1 MDTYIIRF
9 YRKNEDSNKNQPDD
23 TLGVIET
30 VDNGNNYYF
39 KSIDELLLILHQL
52 CVTKIPEFPGPA
64 SL

>member
-1 MDTYIIRF
+1 METYIIRF
-9 YRKNEDSNKNQPDD
+9 YRKNEDSNKNRPDD

-52 CVTKIPEFPGPA
+52 CVTKLPKFPDPP